1 MGVVQDTRTEQK
13 KQCQEVQEH
22 TCITLL
28 SLPTTCT
35 SLLLCCLVGDRGYRG
50 WSHTF
55 LAFFRWWKPIPSPSL
70 SSMCMVDYC
79 GFGRTLLFWWSKE
92 NWCFWGTNRFDFTP
106 CKTDGLKYILYLL
119 WINTWVQL
127 LHLGNDGI
135 KLLLVRRMRQTSIEA
150 NSVSLVNGE
159 ADGAAVRRPCWSTWR
174 EKVLKTRWR
183 ASWKSIV
190 WGYEGIRL

>member
-1 MGVVQDTRTEQK
+1 
-13 KQCQEVQEH
+13 
-22 TCITLL
+22 
-28 SLPTTCT
+28 
-35 SLLLCCLVGDRGYRG
+35 
-50 WSHTF
+50 
-55 LAFFRWWKPIPSPSL
+55 
-70 SSMCMVDYC
+70 MCMVDYC

-159 ADGAAVRRPCWSTWR
+159 ADGAAVVEGVEYSTIG
-174 EKVLKTRWR
+174 EVGSETTLLEHL
-183 ASWKSIV
+183 AGESV
-190 WGYEGIRL
+190 EDEMEGFVEEHCLRL